1 MSKYGIDLDGKKP
14 DNMDATPAA
23 AVAAVAVAA
32 EEKPDSGEASA
43 TPTPAQ
49 EAQTTQTVDS
59 ADKLEEYSNPKPPTR
74 NPEKSVKVKLN
85 MPDGSFSTVLIGPNC
100 TVAEVCG
107 TVAFR
112 RGYNP
117 LVLYTITTLANSE
130 GHFEGTQAELKP
142 GGVPM
147 LPILRNACE
156 HGMEIEVRELYD
168 KEDKMQAA
176 AVGYQISED
185 A

>member
-1 MSKYGIDLDGKKP
+1 MSKYGVDLDGNTAT
-14 DNMDATPAA
+14 NMDDAPASAVVATAAVVAA
-23 AVAAVAVAA
+23 AASNV
-32 EEKPDSGEASA
+32 DGEASEA
-43 TPTPAQ
+43 PTNGT
-49 EAQTTQTVDS
+49 AQTVES
-59 ADKLEEYSNPKPPTR
+59 ADKLESYSHPKPPAR

-117 LVLYTITTLANSE
+117 LVLYTITTLSNAD
-130 GHFEGTQAELKP
+130 GHFEGTQADLKP